1 MKKKSIW
8 IIIIVV
14 ILVAVSGGTYYFVN
28 HNQQQ
33 QAVVTKTKQAAKPKK
48 KVIPKKKNISIVA
61 VGDSLTQGVGDS
73 KSVGGGYVTRLT
85 KKVQDKY
92 NVKTESHN
100 YGVSGDTSQQI
111 MARIRSDAKM
121 HQDLPKADII
131 TITVGGNDFMHLLQR
146 KGIDLT
152 EGNIADEQVQF
163 DKRLTQLLT
172 DIRNYNSKAPIYLIG
187 IYNPFSIYLAN
198 VKNAK
203 TAFINWNKGSAKVA
217 AGFNETYF
225 IDINNLYQNKSINK
239 KVEKTGV
246 NPYLYKKDHFH
257 PNGTGYDMMTDKV
270 FDKVSGTTK
279 EWLYK

>member
-8 IIIIVV
+8 IIGLIIL
-14 ILVAVSGGTYYFVN
+14 LVAISGGAYYFV
-28 HNQQQ
+28 HNNQSQ
-33 QAVVTKTKQAAKPKK
+33 VTETKTVKKTKPKK

-61 VGDSLTQGVGDS
+61 IGDSLTQGVGDS

-85 KKVQDKY
+85 QKVQSKY
-92 NVKTESHN
+92 KVKAESHN

-111 MARIRSDAKM
+111 MARIKSDQKM
-121 HQDLPKADII
+121 HQDLSKADII
-131 TITVGGNDFMHLLQR
+131 TVTVGGNDFMHLLQR
-146 KGIDLT
+146 KGLDLT
-152 EGNIADEQVQF
+152 AGEIADEQVQF
-163 DKRLTQLLT
+163 DKRLSQLLT

-187 IYNPFSIYLAN
+187 IYNPFSIYLSN

-203 TAFINWNKGSAKVA
+203 VAFINWNKGSAKVA
-217 AGFNETYF
+217 NKFNDTHF
-225 IDINNLYQNKSINK
+225 IDINNLYQPKGITK
-239 KVEKTGV
+239 KIQKTGS

-270 FDKVSGTTK
+270 FEEVNGTTK

>member
-8 IIIIVV
+8 IIILIVLL
-14 ILVAVSGGTYYFVN
+14 IAVGGGTYYFVN

-33 QAVVTKTKQAAKPKK
+33 ITETKTVKKTKPKK
-48 KVIPKKKNISIVA
+48 KVIPKKTNISIVA

-85 KKVQDKY
+85 KRVQNKY
-92 NVKTESHN
+92 KIKTESHN

-111 MARIRSDAKM
+111 MARIKSDKKM

-131 TITVGGNDFMHLLQR
+131 TVTVGGNDFMHLLQR
-146 KGIDLT
+146 KGLDLT
-152 EGNIADEQVQF
+152 AGDIADEQVQF
-163 DKRLTQLLT
+163 DKRLKQLLT
-172 DIRNYNSKAPIYLIG
+172 DIRAYNDDAPIYLIG
-187 IYNPFSIYLAN
+187 IYNPFSIYLSN

-203 TAFINWNKGSAKVA
+203 TAFINWNNASAKVA
-217 AGFNETYF
+217 STFNDTYF
-225 IDINNLYQNKSINK
+225 VDINNLYQPKGITK
-239 KVEKTGV
+239 KIKKTGS
-246 NPYLYKKDHFH
+246 NPYLYTKDHFH

-270 FDKVSGTTK
+270 FAKVNGTTK